1 MLEHGGDLTRA
12 SKEYG
17 IRKEDW
23 LDLSTGINPL
33 GYPVPAVPAQD
44 WLRLPDDSN
53 PVLLQ
58 TARDYYQADWLLPVA
73 GSQAAI
79 RALPRIRPRSRV
91 LVSAL
96 TYNEHAHAWQR
107 GGHAV
112 RAVRMRECEAHLSQT
127 DVLIVCNPNNPTGEL
142 IERAQLLEWHANLAA
157 HGGWLIVD
165 EAFIDAMP
173 EASAAPLATRPG
185 LIVLRSLGKFFG
197 LAGARVGFAFAN
209 ADLLRALGD
218 ELGPWTVSGPA
229 QFAACE
235 ALSNRVW
242 RAQTCDALTRA
253 GQRLNAL
260 LARAGVGAQ
269 GTALFQWWQDE
280 RADELHRELA
290 RKAILTR
297 RFQQAK
303 PDGIRFGLPGI
314 EEEWQRLER
323 ALEGFTKC

>member
-157 HGGWLIVD
+157 HGKVFRPRRRSCRFCVRQRGFAARIGGRTRTLDGVRACAVRRLRG
-165 EAFIDAMP
+165 AFKSGL
-173 EASAAPLATRPG
+173 ASADVRRPYQG
-185 LIVLRSLGKFFG
+185 R
-197 LAGARVGFAFAN
+197 
-209 ADLLRALGD
+209 
-218 ELGPWTVSGPA
+218 PA
-229 QFAACE
+229 A
-235 ALSNRVW
+235 
-242 RAQTCDALTRA
+242 
-253 GQRLNAL
+253 
-260 LARAGVGAQ
+260 
-269 GTALFQWWQDE
+269 
-280 RADELHRELA
+280 
-290 RKAILTR
+290 
-297 RFQQAK
+297 
-303 PDGIRFGLPGI
+303 
-314 EEEWQRLER
+314 
-323 ALEGFTKC
+323 